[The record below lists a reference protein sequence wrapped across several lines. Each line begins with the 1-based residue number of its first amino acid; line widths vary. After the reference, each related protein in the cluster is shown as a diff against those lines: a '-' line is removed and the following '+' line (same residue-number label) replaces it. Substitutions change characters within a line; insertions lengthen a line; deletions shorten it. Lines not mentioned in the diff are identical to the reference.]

1 VTDDIARSTVARG
14 NNLVRYGPPSP
25 AAAGP
30 VLQGI
35 SEGDRVFL
43 GLVPVDALGEWA
55 RVAGHLAGSSSRIAA
70 TTSPDRLARLL
81 GTSPGLTLTSP
92 ETALESLRRSG
103 LKLGGVGGVLMVW
116 PERWAEAGDQLTTL
130 LQDIPKEAQ
139 RVIISSDSRSAATLV
154 ERHAWRAAVSD
165 TLGPLGEPAPV
176 AVRTVPVS
184 WTNRIEALN
193 GLVEQLDPAGLV
205 VWTAS
210 DLDHPSIRAKL
221 ATSAVEVSVLSGTP
235 APAPII
241 VAYDLPSPGQF
252 RELEEAGEVVLLL
265 PPGTE
270 RYAALLASTRKPLHL
285 SGALEQA
292 RSDAERTR
300 QEILQLLGSG
310 VPAAELEL
318 LAPIFER
325 YEATVVAAALL
336 RLWQQG
342 RASAPGEAP
351 GKREETVGR
360 IWASAGKR
368 DGVTP
373 NDLVAVL
380 ARECEVPR
388 EAIGRIEI
396 RDSFSLIEIAKSAG
410 PEQVAERLTGKTVRK
425 RRLVARLDRPSAP
438 LVQRVAK
445 RLPRPKHRG
454 GA

>member
-1 VTDDIARSTVARG
+1 MTDDIARSTVARG
-14 NNLVRYGPPSP
+14 NNFVLYAPPSP
-25 AAAGP
+25 AAAGST
-30 VLQGI
+30 LQGI
-35 SEGDRVFL
+35 SEGGRVFL
-43 GLVPVDALGEWA
+43 GLVPLDATGEWA

-70 TTSPDRLARLL
+70 TTSPDRLSRLL
-81 GTSPGLTLTSP
+81 GTTPGLTLTSP
-92 ETALESLRRSG
+92 EIALESLRRSG
-103 LKLGGVGGVLMVW
+103 LKLGGLGGVLIVW
-116 PERWAEAGDQLTTL
+116 PERWAQEGDPLSAL
-130 LQDIPKEAQ
+130 LQDIPKDAQ
-139 RVIISSDSRSAATLV
+139 RVIVSSDSRVAAPLV
-154 ERHAWRAAVSD
+154 ERYAWRAAVSD
-165 TLGPLGEPAPV
+165 TVGPLGEPAPRS
-176 AVRTVPVS
+176 VRTVPVS
-184 WTNRIEALN
+184 WANRIESLSD
-193 GLVEQLDPAGLV
+193 LIEQLDPARLV

-210 DLDHPSIRAKL
+210 DLDHPSIRATL
-221 ATSAVEVSVLSGTP
+221 ATSAVEASVLSGTP
-235 APAPII
+235 PSAPIVI
-241 VAYDLPSPGQF
+241 AYDLPSPGQF
-252 RELEEAGEVVLLL
+252 RELQEAGEVVLLL

-292 RSDAERTR
+292 RSAAERTR
-300 QEILQLLGSG
+300 QEILELLGRG
-310 VPAAELEL
+310 VPAANLEL

-325 YEATVVAAALL
+325 YEATVVAAGLL
-336 RLWQQG
+336 HLWQQG
-342 RASAPGEAP
+342 RASAPADAP
-351 GKREETVGR
+351 GRREETADR
-360 IWASAGKR
+360 IWVSAGKR

-396 RDSFSLIEIAKSAG
+396 RDSFSLIEIAKNAG